1 MYQRGRTMRRYDSV
15 LNASIMCMRVLGDV
29 EYRVNQ
35 LLAER
40 VDLMHVDH
48 QIHERIT
55 PPQRVSII
63 RAVALPRSCRALA
76 AIDVRRANVLDDG
89 IRDDVRNFPA
99 SVLSVHDLCA
109 NDRRCT
115 LVVHEL
121 AVEVLQR
128 V

>member
-1 MYQRGRTMRRYDSV
+1 
-15 LNASIMCMRVLGDV
+15 MRVLGDV

-40 VDLMHVDH
+40 VDLMHIDH

-55 PPQRVSII
+55 PPQRVSKI
-63 RAVALPRSCRALA
+63 RAVALPRKCRALV

-89 IRDDVRNFPA
+89 IRDDVPRRNFPD
-99 SVLSVHDLCA
+99 SVLSVHDPCA
-109 NDRRCT
+109 NNRRCT
-115 LVVHEL
+115 LAVHEL
-121 AVEVLQR
+121 GFEVRQR